1 MFDDNFNPYER
12 IMELERFAKA
22 ADIHIGNLLKNQQEM
37 VKAFN
42 NQSNT
47 LNDLKFEIAKL
58 QTLMEE
64 MKNETAGKK

>member
-1 MFDDNFNPYER
+1 MFNEDFNPYER

-22 ADIHIGNLLKNQQEM
+22 SDQHIANLLKNQQEM

-42 NQSNT
+42 SQSETVNI
-47 LNDLKFEIAKL
+47 LKFEIAKL

-64 MKNETAGKK
+64 MKNEIAGKK

>member
-1 MFDDNFNPYER
+1 MFDNNWDPYER
-12 IMELERFAKA
+12 IIELERFAKA
-22 ADIHIGNLLKNQQEM
+22 ADQHIANLLKNQQEM

-42 NQSNT
+42 SQSNT

>member
-1 MFDDNFNPYER
+1 MFNDNFDPYER
-12 IMELERFAKA
+12 MIELERFAKA
-22 ADIHIGNLLKNQQEM
+22 ADQHIGNLLKNQQEM

-42 NQSNT
+42 SQSETVNI
-47 LNDLKFEIAKL
+47 LKFEIAKL

>member
-12 IMELERFAKA
+12 IIELERFAKA
-22 ADIHIGNLLKNQQEM
+22 ADQHIANLLKNQQEM

>member
-1 MFDDNFNPYER
+1 MFNDNWDPYEK

-22 ADIHIGNLLKNQQEM
+22 ADQHIGNLLKNQQEM

-42 NQSNT
+42 NQTETVNT
-47 LNDLKFEIAKL
+47 LKFEIAKL

>member
-12 IMELERFAKA
+12 IIELERFAKA
-22 ADIHIGNLLKNQQEM
+22 ADQHIANLLKNQQEM

-42 NQSNT
+42 SQSNT

>member
-1 MFDDNFNPYER
+1 MFNDDFDPYER
-12 IMELERFAKA
+12 MIELERFAKA
-22 ADIHIGNLLKNQQEM
+22 ADQHIGNLLKNQQEM

-42 NQSNT
+42 SQSETVNT
-47 LNDLKFEIAKL
+47 LKFEIAKL